1 MRLLGHCMAREAG
14 GNCMA
19 TLYCN
24 IVVKQTTWNFVLL
37 EIVLQYNTLGMLIV
51 EIHLEF
57 CIAI

>member
-1 MRLLGHCMAREAG
+1 MSK
-14 GNCMA
+14 NCIATWKEKDCIA
-19 TLYCN
+19 TLICN

-37 EIVLQYNTLGMLIV
+37 EIVLQYNTLGMLSV

>member
-1 MRLLGHCMAREAG
+1 MSKDCIAAWKEKD
-14 GNCMA
+14 CIA
-19 TLYCN
+19 TLIFN

-37 EIVLQYNTLGMLIV
+37 EIVLQYNTLGMLSV